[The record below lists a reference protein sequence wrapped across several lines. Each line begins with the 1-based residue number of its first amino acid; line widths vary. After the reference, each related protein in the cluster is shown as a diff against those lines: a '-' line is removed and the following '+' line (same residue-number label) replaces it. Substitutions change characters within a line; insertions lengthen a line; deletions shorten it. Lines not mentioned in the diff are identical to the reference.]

1 MRILLDEC
9 LPARLRKELH
19 GHDIQTVPGAGW
31 DGVKNGR
38 LLRLIAGSAS
48 YDVFVT
54 MDKNLP
60 SEQKTA
66 DLPFAIVVLRA
77 RSNRF
82 EDTRP
87 LERLKKFCSRLGR
100 GRESGLFEFWRRFG
114 SVAGRCGHAP
124 SPKPSQNS
132 KILAPNGYRI
142 SLTALMPEV
151 LRRLTEFRAGHVY
164 VLTLL
169 E

>member
-9 LPARLRKELH
+9 LPARLRRELR

-31 DGVKNGR
+31 DGVKNGM
-38 LLRLIAGSAS
+38 LLRLIAGSAA
-48 YDVFVT
+48 YDVFLT

-60 SEQKTA
+60 GEQKTA

-87 LERLKKFCSRLGR
+87 L
-100 GRESGLFEFWRRFG
+100 
-114 SVAGRCGHAP
+114 
-124 SPKPSQNS
+124 
-132 KILAPNGYRI
+132 
-142 SLTALMPEV
+142 MPEV
-151 LRRLTEFRAGHVY
+151 LRRLTEFLPGHVY

-169 E
+169 G